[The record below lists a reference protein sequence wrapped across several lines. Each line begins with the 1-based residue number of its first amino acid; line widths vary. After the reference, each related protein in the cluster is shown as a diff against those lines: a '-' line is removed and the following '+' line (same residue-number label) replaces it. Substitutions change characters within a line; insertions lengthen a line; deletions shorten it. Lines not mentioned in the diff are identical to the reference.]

1 MRVARVVLAR
11 HGWER
16 VAQVAPIPRKT
27 AGIMSA
33 GPGVVVERTVMAVA
47 RDTALLL
54 QLHQGLDLMVLMV
67 GLGVGAAAAA
77 TAVRR
82 PAQVPEIQRG
92 GD

>member
-1 MRVARVVLAR
+1 
-11 HGWER
+11 
-16 VAQVAPIPRKT
+16 
-27 AGIMSA
+27 
-33 GPGVVVERTVMAVA
+33 MAVA

-67 GLGVGAAAAA
+67 GLGVGAAAATA